1 MYFYIKPDIQI
12 HRIMIEINIQNNSE
26 KLLCY
31 GQVNNEYEDFLT
43 LEKNYDK
50 LTVNELRRYNLLEK
64 KYRELSNNNSIF
76 FKKKQY

>member
-31 GQVNNEYEDFLT
+31 GQVNNEYEDFLN

-64 KYRELSNNNSIF
+64 KYRELSNNNS
-76 FKKKQY
+76 KN

>member
-64 KYRELSNNNSIF
+64 KYKELSNGSTH
-76 FKKKQY
+76 